1 MRYLVTGAT
10 GFLGGHVLSALLA
23 RGEEVVAMGRDREK
37 CIALEQLGVKTIRC
51 DLCDSGA
58 VSEASVGAEV
68 VIHTAA
74 LSAPWGLY
82 RDFHAANV
90 TATENV
96 VHAAMRNGVRRLVF
110 VSSPSVTFDGSD
122 QAEVDETQPYATR
135 FLSPYQ
141 QTKKLAEDVVNQLR
155 GQMEFVILRPKAI
168 FGPGDNALVPRL
180 IYAARNRRL
189 RQIGDGSNLVD
200 LTYISNVVDALL
212 LAAVSNHAP
221 GRTYIITNDEHIEL
235 WPLLRRVLAIA
246 GCDSN
251 LRTISRPIAYAAAT
265 WMERRARWMHVEP
278 VMTRYAVALLARTQT
293 YSIQAARSDLE
304 YAPYISVENGVELMR
319 PWLRTLSK
327 PV

>member
-10 GFLGGHVLSALLA
+10 GFLGGHLASALLA

-37 CIALEQLGVKTIRC
+37 CLALEQLGVKTIRC

-58 VSEASVGAEV
+58 VSEALLGAEV
-68 VIHTAA
+68 IIHAAA

-96 VHAAMRNGVRRLVF
+96 VHAAMRNGARRLVF

-168 FGPGDNALVPRL
+168 FGPGDNALLPRF
-180 IYAARNRRL
+180 ISAARKGRL
-189 RQIGDGSNLVD
+189 RQIGDGNNLVD
-200 LTYISNVVDALL
+200 LTYITNVVDAIL
-212 LAAVSNHAP
+212 LAAVSNRASGH
-221 GRTYIITNDEHIEL
+221 TYILTNDEHVAL

-246 GCDSN
+246 GCNSN
-251 LRTISRPIAYAAAT
+251 LRTIPRSVAYGVAA
-265 WMERRARWMHVEP
+265 WMETKARWTQVEP
-278 VMTRYAVALLARTQT
+278 VMTKYAVAILARTQT
-293 YSIQAARSDLE
+293 YAIQAARSDLG
-304 YAPYISVENGVELMR
+304 YVPSISVENGVELMR
-319 PWLRTLSK
+319 PWLRTVSRQA
-327 PV
+327 